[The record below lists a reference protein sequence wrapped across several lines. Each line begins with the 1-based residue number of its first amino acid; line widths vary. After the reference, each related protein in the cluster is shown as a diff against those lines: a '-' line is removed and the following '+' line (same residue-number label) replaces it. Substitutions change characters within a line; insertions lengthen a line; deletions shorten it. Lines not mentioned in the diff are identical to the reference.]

1 MLLGGLLALWPARS
15 ASRQAVVRRR
25 RIAAVAPAWVLV
37 LLGIAAV
44 GGLAPRRGGQWAAF
58 GVTAACAL
66 VAVVV
71 IVLALGGRSCGRPRC
86 VGEDAVGQVDGGQ
99 VPPEHPVEGDQV
111 VIRLL

>member
-44 GGLAPRRGGQWAAF
+44 GGPAPRRGGQWAAF

-71 IVLALGGRSCGRPRC
+71 IVLALGDPAVDRGAWARMRSVRSMVARYHQNTQSR
-86 VGEDAVGQVDGGQ
+86 ET
-99 VPPEHPVEGDQV
+99 
-111 VIRLL
+111 RS